1 MVPGLASLNPP
12 GIQKVGGGPLAVQR
26 FYGPAGVEWR
36 NQFRSDRCVG
46 EGVSDDGERAYSV
59 TPSDRTLDEAP
70 ALTLDDHADRE
81 ELRTRYYGLL
91 QELRV
96 VFPGVLVLSA
106 FLLTVPFAQQF
117 HRLGSADR
125 TLFAAGL
132 VSAALSVIAF
142 LTPVWLHRFGRR
154 TERAVR
160 LAVSVIATRVG
171 FVCFLG
177 SLALVMLVVCRFLFD
192 DLIAFAIVGATSA
205 LAPVMWG
212 LVPAVVRRRRLALAA
227 MTKSGGDA

>member
-1 MVPGLASLNPP
+1 MTTTGTARVVLVEDDPAIRMVVEILLSTEPDLELVGTAVCAEE
-12 GIQKVGGGPLAVQR
+12 GIALVRHEAPDLLLLDNQLEGPLT
-26 FYGPAGVEWR
+26 GV
-36 NQFRSDRCVG
+36 
-46 EGVSDDGERAYSV
+46 AA
-59 TPSDRTLDEAP
+59 AP
-70 ALTLDDHADRE
+70 AFKDA
-81 ELRTRYYGLL
+81 
-91 QELRV
+91 
-96 VFPGVLVLSA
+96 FPGVLVLSA